1 MIRNYLL
8 TALRHI
14 RKSRINFV
22 FKVGG
27 LTLALFSFMA
37 IAIFV
42 GYQLS
47 YDRFHEDYENVYRVA
62 SQRKDG
68 GTVDKYA
75 IVPGALGPLLSQLPS
90 VSSASRVSM
99 GSHTTLRRGHQVF
112 DCESMAEVDSTIF
125 DVLTFEFIRGDKS
138 ALHSPNA
145 VVLTR
150 SLALRMFGTVDVMQE
165 LVSINGETDVLQVT
179 AVVEDVPSNSHLYVE
194 ALKTLHIDK
203 DLTATSI
210 SDPVAFTDEATA
222 FYVRLH
228 RDGANAFNL
237 QANALINQYVPQ
249 ALREEFAFA
258 ITLQPLAGIYLS
270 KDYRYDSASH
280 GSVAYV
286 YTFSTLAILLML
298 VAGINYVNLSI
309 ADYSGRA
316 METGVRRVLGA
327 RQAQLMW
334 QASLE
339 AISSGAISL
348 MLAVVLLYLLFPY
361 IAPLLDADMR
371 FDMILNPATLLIV
384 SGGLIGLLFLSC
396 WLPARHLAFGRVVNN
411 LKNLDRGYNSG
422 LSRTL
427 LFTQFSVSVLC
438 MFCTLV
444 VGNQIAFV
452 HNTELGFDRR
462 DLLVLSMPDEFTV
475 LKFQTFKTELKAIPG
490 VTNVANSSFRIGN
503 GYWKDWYFVED
514 GDKVKEVELYE
525 VFSDDE
531 LFETLKIPV
540 LQGRTFDSRI
550 PADSGAAFVINETA
564 ARALGWDDPIGK
576 RIYTHPEEK
585 GKWDG
590 TVVGVVA
597 DINISPLY
605 YKVNPL
611 VMRLPWQNEYPDSF
625 IYVRFTGDPSSVA
638 HEIEERYKA
647 VMPGY
652 PLMLRYVDE
661 LYNSTHRKEQRA
673 FDSLKLTTIAIV
685 LVALLGIFSMAAYM
699 SARRMK
705 EFGIRKVLGASS
717 QQIARLNLQFFLR
730 IAVLANVV
738 VLPVAYWITSEW
750 LSTFAYRTTITI
762 APFLVVGGISVL
774 LVLISGGY
782 SAIRSGNM
790 NPVDVIKAP

>member
-1 MIRNYLL
+1 MIRNYLV

-14 RKSRINFV
+14 RKSKINFA
-22 FKVGG
+22 FKLGG

-47 YDRFHEDYENVYRVA
+47 FDKFHEGYENVYRVA
-62 SQRKDG
+62 SQRREG
-68 GTVDKYA
+68 GTVDKFA
-75 IVPGALGPLLSQLPS
+75 IVPAGLGPLLTQLPS
-90 VSSASRVSM
+90 VTSATRVAM
-99 GSHTTLRRGHQVF
+99 GRHTTLRKGNQVF

-125 DVLTFEFIRGDKS
+125 DVLTFHFIKGDKS
-138 ALHSPNA
+138 SLQKPNS

-150 SLALRMFGTVDVMQE
+150 ALALRMFGRVDVLQE
-165 LVSINGETDVLQVT
+165 VVGLNGETELLQVT
-179 AVVEDVPSNSHLYVE
+179 AVVEDMPSNSHLYVE
-194 ALKTLHIDK
+194 ALRRLHVEK
-203 DLTATSI
+203 DLTGKSI
-210 SDPVAFTDEATA
+210 SDPVAFSDGSTA
-222 FYVRLH
+222 YYVRLQP
-228 RDGANAFNL
+228 DGAKAFTA
-237 QANALINQYVPQ
+237 QADALVNQYVP
-249 ALREEFAFA
+249 RSVRDEFAFA
-258 ITLQPLAGIYLS
+258 ISLQPLTDIYLS
-270 KDYRYDSASH
+270 KDYRYDSVSH
-280 GSVAYV
+280 GNIAYV
-286 YTFSTLAILLML
+286 YTFSTLALLLLM

-316 METGVRRVLGA
+316 TETGVRRVLGA
-327 RQAQLMW
+327 RQVQLMW

-339 AISSGAISL
+339 AISTVLIGFT
-348 MLAVVLLYLLFPY
+348 LALLLLYLFFPY
-361 IAPLLDADMR
+361 IAPLLDADMS
-371 FDMILNPATLLIV
+371 FGMILNPATQVIV
-384 SGGLIGLLFLSC
+384 GVGLICLFVLSC
-396 WLPARHLAFGRVVNN
+396 WLPARHLALGRVVNS
-411 LKNLDRGYNSG
+411 LKNSDSGYNSG
-422 LSRTL
+422 LSRAL

-438 MFCTLV
+438 LFCTLV
-444 VGNQIAFV
+444 VGKQVAFV
-452 HNTELGFDRR
+452 HHKKLGFDRQ

-475 LKFQTFKTELKAIPG
+475 SKFQTFKTEIKAIPG
-490 VTNVANSSFRIGN
+490 VTNVSNSSFRIGN

-514 GDKVKEVELYE
+514 GNKVKEIELYE

-550 PADSGAAFVINETA
+550 PSDSGAAFVINETA
-564 ARALGWDDPIGK
+564 ARMLGWDDPVGK

-625 IYVRFTGDPSSVA
+625 IYVRYSSDPTAVA
-638 HEIEERYKA
+638 REIEERYKSI
-647 VMPGY
+647 MPGY

-673 FDSLKLTTIAIV
+673 FDSLKLTTVAIV

-705 EFGIRKVLGASS
+705 EFGIRKVLGASGK
-717 QQIARLNLQFFLR
+717 QIARLNLQFFLR
-730 IAVLANVV
+730 IALLANLV
-738 VLPVAYWITSEW
+738 VLPIGYWIASEW
-750 LSTFAYRTTITI
+750 LSTFAYRTTITAVPFI
-762 APFLVVGGISVL
+762 AVGAISIL

-782 SAIRSGNM
+782 SAIKAGNM
-790 NPVDVIKAP
+790 NPVDVIKAQ